1 MGIGRQI
8 TAVDP
13 SLGNCLG
20 TVIFFVLTSLRCI
33 FFYRVFHY
41 ECLVL
46 MEGIILCV

>member
-1 MGIGRQI
+1 VGIGRQI
-8 TAVDP
+8 PAVDR

-20 TVIFFVLTSLRCI
+20 TVIFFVLTSLGYI
-33 FFYRVFHY
+33 FYTFFHY